1 MRRSRVLEWAWPYQ
15 RPADVRRDA
24 LRAIV
29 YAGGV
34 VALVG
39 WLGVWGLLAGVLLIP
54 LVWLVETVAL
64 GVSHFLGQLAKT
76 R

>member
-1 MRRSRVLEWAWPYQ
+1 
-15 RPADVRRDA
+15 
-24 LRAIV
+24 
-29 YAGGV
+29 V